1 MKKVQVFACTLLLQM
16 VPRVGVEPTRI
27 SPHDFESCASA
38 NSAIRGYF
46 IILTQNILV

>member
-27 SPHDFESCASA
+27 SPHDFELIS
-38 NSAIRGYF
+38 IRSKALQ
-46 IILTQNILV
+46 IR

>member
-1 MKKVQVFACTLLLQM
+1 M

-38 NSAIRGYF
+38 NSAIQGC
-46 IILTQNILV
+46 IDILTYNLFFDKLYFDEPE